1 MGNLTNM
8 GKQEIFNQFAV
19 IGDPIEHSL
28 SPILHNEVFRQ
39 INLKADY
46 SKLFVEN
53 GNLENAINSRQIKK
67 LTGFNITIP
76 HKKEILKYLDFVNP
90 RAVEIGSIN
99 CVFNKNNQLW
109 GFNTDWFGFSMLM
122 KRNNINLNDHSIIL
136 IGSGGVARAIIFSLK
151 NLGVK
156 SINMLNRN
164 LDNAMEFKDDVIS
177 AYSLN
182 IAHEIIK
189 TNSIIINA
197 TPVGMKNDDSPIDVS
212 LIHQDQVIVDIIYT
226 PLETTLLKI
235 GKQIGAKTINGLDM
249 FIEQGLASLDLWFG
263 SSISKKVN
271 FTQLKAYLGSQLC

>member
-1 MGNLTNM
+1 MKN
-8 GKQEIFNQFAV
+8 FAV
-19 IGDPIEHSL
+19 IGNPIKHSL
-28 SPILHNEVFRQ
+28 SPIMHEWVFDVLGINAEYEKINVNENELLQVVNK
-39 INLKADY
+39 IK
-46 SKLFVEN
+46 N
-53 GNLENAINSRQIKK
+53 GNLNGINVTLPYKEKI
-67 LTGFNITIP
+67 IP
-76 HKKEILKYLDFVNP
+76 FLDEINP
-90 RAVEIGSIN
+90 RAKSIGAVN
-99 CVFNKNNQLW
+99 CVIKNDSLLIGN
-109 GFNTDWFGFSMLM
+109 NTDWFGFSMLM

-156 SINMLNRN
+156 SINILSRN

-235 GKQIGAKTINGLDM
+235 GKQIGSKTINGLDM